1 MSNTSAP
8 YPYLTFDNTKA
19 ALAYYQAVFG
29 AEDVERLPV
38 TKAAAEAMHI
48 PSSVN
53 YEDLTMHAVF
63 TILGNWVYSSDNF
76 NHDDQL
82 TNSTRLLIDVDSGD
96 AEMLKKAEAL
106 YHSFETDDSV
116 TILMPLADQGW
127 GAKMGMVTD
136 KYNVTWMLQIRKW

>member
-1 MSNTSAP
+1 MSNTSAL

-96 AEMLKKAEAL
+96 AEMLEVAESGFLTPEDVGQAL
-106 YHSFETDDSV
+106 LSVCTQPKHSRIVE
-116 TILMPLADQGW
+116 LRLASN
-127 GAKMGMVTD
+127 
-136 KYNVTWMLQIRKW
+136 NVTY